1 LIQPDKFAVGISYKK
16 FPWDRAQ
23 MKMAPLNDTL
33 PGYKA
38 PAIHKAFHLLR
49 AVAESPRRMSL
60 TDLALQLGYS
70 KSTTH
75 GLVHAL
81 MREGALVL
89 GPDGH
94 KLYLGPT
101 VINLVL
107 TSWNYIRMVDSV
119 QPIIDSLRDQIKETM
134 VLGALI
140 HNHILI
146 IAAAEAVDPFRIA
159 ASPGTVLPLF
169 AGAAGKVFH
178 AAKTDHEVAAL
189 IREKGLPQHTSNSII
204 DEEKYLADL
213 EQVRSNRYS
222 VDHGEYLAGVSAVAL
237 ALNNLIGP
245 PMAVWAVGL
254 SSNMGADKVEHAI
267 GIMNTSLEGLR
278 SALDKSTEH

>member
-1 LIQPDKFAVGISYKK
+1 
-16 FPWDRAQ
+16 
-23 MKMAPLNDTL
+23 MKTVPPIDSL

-38 PAIHKAFHLLR
+38 PAIHKAFHVLR
-49 AVAESPRRMSL
+49 AVAESRQRLSL
-60 TDLALQLGYS
+60 TDLSLQLGFS

-75 GLVHAL
+75 GVVHAL

-101 VINLVL
+101 VINLVFS
-107 TSWNYIRMVDSV
+107 SWNYVRMVDSV
-119 QPIIDSLRDQIKETM
+119 QPIIASLRDQIGETM

-146 IAAAEAVDPFRIA
+146 IASAEAADPFRIA

-178 AAKTDHEVAAL
+178 AAKTDQEVAAL
-189 IREKGLPQHTSNSII
+189 IRKHGLPQNTPRSIV
-204 DEEKYLADL
+204 DEEKYLAEL

-222 VDHGEYLAGVSAVAL
+222 VDHGEYLAGVSAVAV
-237 ALNNLIGP
+237 ALDNLIGP

-254 SSNMGADKVEHAI
+254 SSNMGNDKVELAI
-267 GIMNTSLEGLR
+267 GVMSAGLEGLR
-278 SALDKSTEH
+278 NVLDRSTGQ

>member
-1 LIQPDKFAVGISYKK
+1 
-16 FPWDRAQ
+16 
-23 MKMAPLNDTL
+23 MKTAPPKDTL

-49 AVAESPRRMSL
+49 TVAESPRRMTL

-81 MREGALVL
+81 IREEALIL

-107 TSWNYIRMVDSV
+107 TSWNYIKMVDSV
-119 QPIIDSLRDQIKETM
+119 QPIIESLRDQIKETM

-140 HNHILI
+140 HDHILI
-146 IAAAEAVDPFRIA
+146 IAAAEAADPFKIA

-178 AAKTDHEVAAL
+178 AAKTDQEISDL
-189 IREKGLPQHTSNSII
+189 IRATGLPRHTPYSII
-204 DEEKYLADL
+204 NEEKYLADL
-213 EQVRSNRYS
+213 EQVRSKGYS
-222 VDHGEYLAGVSAVAL
+222 VDHGEYLSGVSAVAV
-237 ALNNLIGP
+237 ALDNLIGP

-254 SSNMGADKVEHAI
+254 SSNMSAGKIEHAI
-267 GIMNTSLEGLR
+267 GIMCTALEGLR
-278 SALDKSTEH
+278 SALDNSTGQ

>member
-1 LIQPDKFAVGISYKK
+1 
-16 FPWDRAQ
+16 
-23 MKMAPLNDTL
+23 MKTTPPNDTL

-38 PAIHKAFHLLR
+38 PAIHKAFHVLR
-49 AVAESPRRMSL
+49 TVAESRRRLSL

-75 GLVHAL
+75 GVVHAL

-101 VINLVL
+101 VINLVFS
-107 TSWNYIRMVDSV
+107 SWNYIKMVDSV
-119 QPIIDSLRDQIKETM
+119 QPIIESLRDQIRETM
-134 VLGALI
+134 VLAALI

-146 IAAAEAVDPFRIA
+146 LASAEAADPFRIA

-178 AAKTDHEVAAL
+178 AAKTDQEVAAL
-189 IREKGLPQHTSNSII
+189 IQAHGLPQLTPRSIV
-204 DEEKYLADL
+204 DEEKYLAEL
-213 EQVRSNRYS
+213 KQVRSNRYS
-222 VDHGEYLAGVSAVAL
+222 VDHGEYLAGVSAVAV
-237 ALNNLIGP
+237 ALDNLIGP
-245 PMAVWAVGL
+245 PMAVWTVGL
-254 SSNMGADKVEHAI
+254 SSNMSADKVDHAI
-267 GIMNTSLEGLR
+267 GIMSAELERLR
-278 SALDKSTEH
+278 NALDKPTGH

>member
-1 LIQPDKFAVGISYKK
+1 MRK
-16 FPWDRAQ
+16 
-23 MKMAPLNDTL
+23 DTSNERR

-49 AVAESPRRMSL
+49 TVAESRRHLSL
-60 TDLALQLGYS
+60 TDLAVKLGYS

-81 MREGALVL
+81 MREGALVQ

-94 KLYLGPT
+94 KLFLGPA
-101 VINLVL
+101 VIDLAFSN
-107 TSWNYIRMVDSV
+107 WNYIKMVESV
-119 QPIIDSLRDQIKETM
+119 QPMLESLRDQIEETI

-140 HNHILI
+140 RRHILI
-146 IAAAEAVDPFRIA
+146 MAAAEAVDPFRIA

-178 AAKTDHEVAAL
+178 AAKTPREVIAL
-189 IREKGLPQHTSNSII
+189 IREKGLPRHTSRSIV
-204 DEEKYLADL
+204 DEGKYLAEL
-213 EQVRSNRYS
+213 EQVRTRRYS
-222 VDHGEYLAGVSAVAL
+222 VDHGEYLEGVSAVAI
-237 ALNNLIGP
+237 ALENLTGP

-254 SSNMGADKVEHAI
+254 SSSMVPDRIEKAI
-267 GIMNTSLEGLR
+267 AIMAAAAEKLRTALE
-278 SALDKSTEH
+278 KST

>member
-1 LIQPDKFAVGISYKK
+1 MSTAPYTKL
-16 FPWDRAQ
+16 PWKSTQ
-23 MKMAPLNDTL
+23 MKITPLNDTT

-49 AVAESPRRMSL
+49 AVAESPRRMTL
-60 TDLALQLGYS
+60 TDLALRLGYS

-81 MREGALVL
+81 IREGALVL

-101 VINLVL
+101 VINLVFS
-107 TSWNYIRMVDSV
+107 SWNYIKMVDSV
-119 QPIIDSLRDQIKETM
+119 QPIIDTLRDQIKETM

-140 HNHILI
+140 HDYILI
-146 IAAAEAVDPFRIA
+146 IAAAEAADPFKIA
-159 ASPGTVLPLF
+159 ATPGTVLPLF

-178 AAKTDHEVAAL
+178 AAKTDQEVSAL
-189 IREKGLPQHTSNSII
+189 IREKGLRQHTPDSIV
-204 DEEKYLADL
+204 DETTYLVDL

-222 VDHGEYLAGVSAVAL
+222 VDHGEYLAGVSAVAV

-254 SSNMGADKVEHAI
+254 SSNMGADKVELAI
-267 GIMNTSLEGLR
+267 GAMNSFLEGLR
-278 SALDKSTEH
+278 SVLDKSTVQ

>member
-1 LIQPDKFAVGISYKK
+1 
-16 FPWDRAQ
+16 
-23 MKMAPLNDTL
+23 MKTAPPNDSL

-38 PAIHKAFHLLR
+38 PAIQKAFHVLR
-49 AVAESPRRMSL
+49 AVAESHRRLSL

-81 MREGALVL
+81 MREGALAL

-101 VINLVL
+101 FINLAFS
-107 TSWNYIRMVDSV
+107 SWNYIKMVDAV
-119 QPIIDSLRDQIKETM
+119 QPIIESLRDQIKETM

-140 HNHILI
+140 HNYILI
-146 IAAAEAVDPFRIA
+146 IAAAEAADPFRIA

-169 AGAAGKVFH
+169 AGAAGKVLH
-178 AAKTDHEVAAL
+178 AAKADQEVAAL
-189 IREKGLPQHTSNSII
+189 IRQHGLPQNTPRSIV
-204 DEEKYLADL
+204 DEEKYLAEL
-213 EQVRSNRYS
+213 EQVRASRYS
-222 VDHGEYLAGVSAVAL
+222 VDHGEYLTGVSAVAV
-237 ALNNLIGP
+237 ALDNLIGP

-254 SSNMGADKVEHAI
+254 SSNMGTDKVELAME
-267 GIMNTSLEGLR
+267 IMSAALEELR
-278 SALDKSTEH
+278 SALDKSTGQ